1 MNVVMDAC
9 SIINLHNGGVL
20 RCICRIPDI
29 HIQVGP
35 IAGGE
40 CSEGC
45 ALAIASLHSDGD
57 LEYLEGNDLEIDEF
71 LAFVDGNKLGD
82 GESECILLASLD
94 EESSICCD
102 DRRGRNKG
110 IELIGEER
118 VLGSLRLLKFAVHHN
133 ILNSTEAFEA
143 YELMRDAGGFL
154 PTIEIA
160 YFDE

>member
-1 MNVVMDAC
+1 MNVIMDAC

-20 RCICRIPDI
+20 RCICSIPNV

-35 IAGGE
+35 IVGGE
-40 CSEGC
+40 CSEDC

-57 LEYLEGNDLEIDEF
+57 LEYLEDNDLEIDYF
-71 LAFVDGNKLGD
+71 LTFVDENKLGD

-102 DRRGRNKG
+102 DRRGRTKA

-118 VLGSLRLLKFAVHHN
+118 VLGSLRLLKFAVHHD
-133 ILNSTEAFEA
+133 ILDPTEAFEA
-143 YELMRDAGGFL
+143 YELMRAAGGFL

-160 YFDE
+160 YFGE